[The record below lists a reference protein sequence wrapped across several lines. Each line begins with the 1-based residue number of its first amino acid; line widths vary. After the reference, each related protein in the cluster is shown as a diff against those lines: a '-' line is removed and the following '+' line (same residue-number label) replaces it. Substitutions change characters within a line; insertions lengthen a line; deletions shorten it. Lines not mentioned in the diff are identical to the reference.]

1 MRASSLKPL
10 SFIAAALAILSLPT
24 SASGQYVWLNDKGV
38 KQYSDMPPPASV
50 PNNRIVKAPG
60 SATRAPPPM
69 PQEGAAIGGSESGV
83 ATASAVAPAIEKV
96 KTPMITAEKN
106 MDFQKRQ
113 IEQAEKDKKTAEE
126 KQMAADKSKNC
137 ERAREYQKAL
147 DSGQRIA
154 RTDKN
159 GERAYM
165 SDAQRAQETKDTRK
179 ILGDC
184 R

>member
-1 MRASSLKPL
+1 MNSSGLKQM
-10 SFIAAALAILSLPT
+10 AAALVALSL
-24 SASGQYVWLNDKGV
+24 SASAFAQYIWLNDKGV

-60 SATRAPPPM
+60 VAMRAASSVPPDGAVISAT
-69 PQEGAAIGGSESGV
+69 ESVAATAV
-83 ATASAVAPAIEKV
+83 ATDKAKI
-96 KTPMITAEKN
+96 PMTTAEKN
-106 MDFQKRQ
+106 MDFQKRK

-154 RTDKN
+154 HTDKN
-159 GERAYM
+159 GERAYL
-165 SDAQRAQETKDTRK
+165 SDAQRAQETRDARR

-184 R
+184 K